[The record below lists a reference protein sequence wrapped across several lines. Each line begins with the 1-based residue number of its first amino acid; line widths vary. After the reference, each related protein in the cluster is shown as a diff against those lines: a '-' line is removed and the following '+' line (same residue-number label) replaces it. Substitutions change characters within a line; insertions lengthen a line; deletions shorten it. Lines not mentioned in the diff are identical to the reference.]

1 MNNYI
6 WRFNGARYDIYESDI
21 SLCDEVIYTSVY
33 TSDLY
38 NWFLKSYE
46 SEASEGSFRSWVEKL
61 RTEVYFGFDR
71 VIELIGRKEG
81 RLMKSSYID
90 FNELSDSEFIIIDDS
105 EFKEAIVINNE
116 VNLSYLYLWVDNYD
130 SDKYLNKLRKEE
142 A

>member
-21 SLCDEVIYTSVY
+21 SLCDEVLYTPVY

-46 SEASEGSFRSWVEKL
+46 SETSEGSFRSWVEML
-61 RTEVYFGFDR
+61 RTEVFFGFDR

-81 RLMKSSYID
+81 RLMKASYMD

-116 VNLSYLYLWVDNYD
+116 VNLNYLYLWVDNYD
-130 SDKYLNKLRKEE
+130 SDKYINKLRKEE

>member
-1 MNNYI
+1 MNAYI
-6 WRFNGARYDIYESDI
+6 WRFNGARYDIYEGDI
-21 SLCDEVIYTSVY
+21 NLCDEVIYTSVY

-61 RTEVYFGFDR
+61 RTEVFFGFDR
-71 VIELIGRKEG
+71 AIELIGRKEG
-81 RLMKSSYID
+81 RLMKASYID
-90 FNELSDSEFIIIDDS
+90 FNELSDSEFIIIDDN

-130 SDKYLNKLRKEE
+130 SDKYINKLRKEE

>member
-21 SLCDEVIYTSVY
+21 SLCGEVLYTSVY

-46 SEASEGSFRSWVEKL
+46 SETSEGSFRSWVEKL
-61 RTEVYFGFDR
+61 RTEVFFGFDR

-130 SDKYLNKLRKEE
+130 SDKYINKLRKEE

>member
-1 MNNYI
+1 MNTYI
-6 WRFNGARYDIYESDI
+6 WRFNGARYDIYEDDI

-38 NWFLKSYE
+38 NWFLKIYE
-46 SEASEGSFRSWVEKL
+46 SEARKESFRSWVEQL

-81 RLMKSSYID
+81 RLMKASHID

-116 VNLSYLYLWVDNYD
+116 VNLSYLYLWLDTYD
-130 SDKYLNKLRKEE
+130 SEKYINKLRKEE
-142 A
+142 V

>member
-1 MNNYI
+1 MNTYI
-6 WRFNGARYDIYESDI
+6 WRFNGARYDIYEGDI

-46 SEASEGSFRSWVEKL
+46 SEAIKGSFRSWVEKL

-81 RLMKSSYID
+81 RLMKASYID

-105 EFKEAIVINNE
+105 EFKEAIVINSE

-130 SDKYLNKLRKEE
+130 SEKYINKLRKEE